1 VYTTIFEGGEKNAEE
16 VGDRTYMLESETT
29 NGWEEEALKG
39 SPGERLVNGRGYD
52 GCGALRQPAVF
63 LKEKSLNVSVV

>member
-1 VYTTIFEGGEKNAEE
+1 
-16 VGDRTYMLESETT
+16 MLESETT

-52 GCGALRQPAVF
+52 GCGASRPPAVF

>member
-39 SPGERLVNGRGYD
+39 SPGERLVTDGDMTVVGRCD
-52 GCGALRQPAVF
+52 SRQFFLRKKV
-63 LKEKSLNVSVV
+63 